1 MQVNIISAYVSYLL
15 LIIYKSIP
23 LNDEIEP
30 TIFENTDQRSC
41 FLSLIATDPAEST
54 RARAKGRPRTSE
66 TAAPSLME
74 ILNLI
79 RSERATTRQ
88 ALERESELGRAVVAD
103 RLQMLSDLGL
113 VDESELGIATG
124 GRAPRLVRFAARR
137 GLVLVATVDQTA
149 IGVGISDLSGN
160 LLTEH
165 HEAADL
171 SAPAAQLASRLAA
184 LFHWCLERQA
194 IATAPWGISLSVP
207 GTVTSEGD
215 GVFLTKTPPV
225 LPAWTDFPL
234 VETLTRQFGAPVW
247 MRSSV
252 ETMTMG
258 ELYAGAGHDLR
269 SMLFIKVGRRIGA
282 GIVCDGQLYRGAHGA
297 AGLIGAL
304 PVVSDGQTGTLDM
317 MAGSDMIQREGRA
330 AAESGRSPVLA
341 DLLRRGSVITA
352 IEVSQA
358 AQIGDPAAVAILS
371 TSGQLIGQVVAT
383 LANALNPDLIVL
395 SGTLVQTNDVLLAG
409 VREAVYGASHPL
421 VTRDL
426 RIIRS
431 QMGSSAG
438 LVGAARVASEAIFAP
453 AFLKD
458 WVIQGKPTLHPD
470 FVTFHARA
478 DTAGRAR
485 TDNAGVPQPVAAP
498 PSVQGRS

>member
-1 MQVNIISAYVSYLL
+1 
-15 LIIYKSIP
+15 
-23 LNDEIEP
+23 
-30 TIFENTDQRSC
+30 
-41 FLSLIATDPAEST
+41 LSPHASETAEST
-54 RARAKGRPRTSE
+54 RIRGKGRPRTSE
-66 TAAPSLME
+66 TAAPSLVE

-103 RLQMLSDLGL
+103 RLQLLADLGL
-113 VDESELGIATG
+113 VDESELGLATG

-137 GLVLVATVDQTA
+137 GLVLVATLDQTA
-149 IGVGISDLSGN
+149 IGVGVSDLSGN

-171 SAPAAQLASRLAA
+171 TAPVAQLASRLAT
-184 LFHWCLERQA
+184 LFRWCLERQGSPM
-194 IATAPWGISLSVP
+194 APWGISLSVP
-207 GTVTSEGD
+207 GTVPSMRDDAFMTA
-215 GVFLTKTPPV
+215 TPPV
-225 LPAWTDFPL
+225 LPAWEDFPL

-258 ELYAGAGHDLR
+258 ELHAGAGHGLR

-282 GIVCDGQLYRGAHGA
+282 GIVCDGQLYRGAQGA

-304 PVVSDGQTGTLDM
+304 PVQSDGMTGTLDA
-317 MAGSDMIQREGRA
+317 MAGSDMIQREGKA
-330 AAESGRSPVLA
+330 AADTGRSPVLA
-341 DLLRRGSVITA
+341 DLLRRGGEITP

-358 AQIGDPAAVAILS
+358 AQIGDTAAVAILS
-371 TSGQLIGQVVAT
+371 KSGHLIGQVVAT
-383 LANALNPDLIVL
+383 LANALNPDLIVM
-395 SGTLVQTNDVLLAG
+395 SGTLAQTNDILLAG
-409 VREAVYGASHPL
+409 IREAVYGASHPL

-458 WVIQGKPTLHPD
+458 WIIQGKPTLHPD
-470 FVTFHARA
+470 FAAFCARA
-478 DTAGRAR
+478 QIAE
-485 TDNAGVPQPVAAP
+485 VPQSVTAP
-498 PSVQGRS
+498 PSVQERTAP

>member
-1 MQVNIISAYVSYLL
+1 M
-15 LIIYKSIP
+15 
-23 LNDEIEP
+23 
-30 TIFENTDQRSC
+30 
-41 FLSLIATDPAEST
+41 SLHAAESAELT
-54 RARAKGRPRTSE
+54 HARGKGRPRTSE
-66 TAAPSLME
+66 TAAPSLVK

-113 VDESELGIATG
+113 VDESELGLATG
-124 GRAPRLVRFAARR
+124 GRAPRLVRFSARR
-137 GLVLVATVDQTA
+137 GLVLVATLDQTA
-149 IGVGISDLSGN
+149 IGVGVSDLSGN

-171 SAPAAQLASRLAA
+171 TAPAAQLAGRLAA
-184 LFHWCLERQA
+184 LFHWCLERHASQV
-194 IATAPWGISLSVP
+194 APWGISLSLP
-207 GTVTSEGD
+207 GTVLSGGD
-215 GVFLTKTPPV
+215 GAFMTATPPV
-225 LPAWTDFPL
+225 LPAWEDFPL
-234 VETLTRQFGAPVW
+234 VETLTRKFGVPVW
-247 MRSSV
+247 LRSSV

-258 ELYAGAGHDLR
+258 ELHAGAGLGLR

-282 GIVCDGQLYRGAHGA
+282 GIVCDGQLYRGAQGA

-304 PVVSDGQTGTLDM
+304 PVTSGGVNGSLDM
-317 MAGSDMIQREGRA
+317 LAGSDMIQREGRT
-330 AAESGRSPVLA
+330 AAETGQSPMLA
-341 DLLRRGSVITA
+341 DLLRRGGEITA

-358 AQIGDPAAVAILS
+358 AQAGDPAAVAILS

-383 LANALNPDLIVL
+383 LANTLNPDIIVL
-395 SGTLVQTNDVLLAG
+395 SGTLVQTNDILLAG
-409 VREAVYGASHPL
+409 IREAVYGASHPL

-438 LVGAARVASEAIFAP
+438 LVGAARVASEAIFEP

-458 WVIQGKPTLHPD
+458 WVLQGKPTLHPE
-470 FVTFHARA
+470 FITSRA
-478 DTAGRAR
+478 EAERAEL
-485 TDNAGVPQPVAAP
+485 PQLAATP
-498 PSVQGRS
+498 LADQKRSLP

>member
-1 MQVNIISAYVSYLL
+1 MSPHAA
-15 LIIYKSIP
+15 
-23 LNDEIEP
+23 E
-30 TIFENTDQRSC
+30 T
-41 FLSLIATDPAEST
+41 AEST
-54 RARAKGRPRTSE
+54 RTRGKGRPRTSE
-66 TAAPSLME
+66 TAAPSLIE

-103 RLQMLSDLGL
+103 RLQLLADLGL
-113 VDESELGIATG
+113 VEESELGLATG
-124 GRAPRLVRFAARR
+124 GRAPRLVRFSARR
-137 GLVLVATVDQTA
+137 GLVLVATLDQTA
-149 IGVGISDLSGN
+149 IGMGVSDLSGN

-171 SAPAAQLASRLAA
+171 TAPAAQLANRLAT
-184 LFHWCLERQA
+184 LFRWCLERQT
-194 IATAPWGISLSVP
+194 IPTAPWGISLSVP
-207 GTVTSEGD
+207 GTVPSIGD
-215 GVFLTKTPPV
+215 GAFMTDTPPV
-225 LPAWTDFPL
+225 LPAWEDFPL
-234 VETLTRQFGAPVW
+234 VETLTRAFGVPVW

-258 ELYAGAGHDLR
+258 ELHAGAGLGLR

-282 GIVCDGQLYRGAHGA
+282 GIVCDGQLYRGAQGA

-304 PVVSDGQTGTLDM
+304 PVQSDGLSGTLDA

-330 AAESGRSPVLA
+330 AADSGRSPVLA
-341 DLLRRGSVITA
+341 DLLRRGGEITP

-371 TSGQLIGQVVAT
+371 TSGHLIGQVVAT
-383 LANALNPDLIVL
+383 LANALNPDIIVL
-395 SGTLVQTNDVLLAG
+395 SGTLVQTNDILLAG
-409 VREAVYGASHPL
+409 IREAVYGASHPL

-458 WVIQGKPTLHPD
+458 WIMQGNPTLHPD
-470 FVTFHARA
+470 FVAFRA
-478 DTAGRAR
+478 G
-485 TDNAGVPQPVAAP
+485 TDNAALRASADSAEVP
-498 PSVQGRS
+498 PSVAALPSAQERS